1 MDNINIY
8 TDGAC
13 SGNPGPGGWASIII
27 YSSKIIE
34 LSGGSLLTTNNRM
47 EMTAVIK
54 GLENIKNQS
63 NVIINTDSKY
73 VINGMT
79 SWIEKWK
86 KNKWLGSN
94 KKLIKNKDL
103 WEKIYSLNNLHNT
116 KWIWIKGHSGN
127 SLNEKVDQLARS
139 ESEKFK

>member
-73 VINGMT
+73 VINGIT

-103 WEKIYSLNNLHNT
+103 WEKIYSLNNFHNT
-116 KWIWIKGHSGN
+116 EWIWIKGHSGN